1 MSDDQTPVE
10 APAPVEE
17 PTTRGEELRFSTSLR
32 PSSFLMLSLKNG
44 LLNIITLTLYRFWGK
59 TEVRRRIWQGVRL
72 NDEPFEYTGRGKE
85 LFFGFLLAIV
95 ALGLPFLAL
104 VFGAQFLGP
113 LIALPLI
120 FASYILVFWLWG
132 FGLFTAWRYL
142 ASRTTWR
149 GVRFRL
155 GGSAVSYGLYYLGGL
170 FLCAITLGW
179 FTPTFHRNLAEKTWD
194 ETRFGDRRIRFR
206 MARAERKGVYG
217 AYAIGWC
224 LTIVLYFGAAIVFA
238 GVMATTG
245 YVPPEVATAPLAAA
259 PSPAP
264 DLSSEWGIT
273 AVVYGIA
280 LLLSPLF
287 FLIWAPYQAAILRSQ
302 AAGITIDSVGF
313 ALKVKAVPLWWLTIT
328 NLFALLFTLGLL
340 MPWVQARTAK
350 YLIERL
356 EAAGTAEL
364 DQARQTTA
372 GPKTGEGLAD
382 AFGFSII

>member
-17 PTTRGEELRFSTSLR
+17 PTPPGETLRFSTTLR

-85 LFFGFLLAIV
+85 LFFGFLLALV
-95 ALGLPFLAL
+95 ALGLPFLIL

-113 LIALPLI
+113 MVALPLI
-120 FASYILVFWLWG
+120 LVSYIGVFWLWG

-155 GGSAVSYGLYYLGGL
+155 GGSATGYGFFYLGGL
-170 FLCAITLGW
+170 LLTSITLGW
-179 FTPTFHRNLAEKTWD
+179 YTPTFERNLAEKTWD
-194 ETRFGDRRIRFR
+194 ETRFGDKRIRFR

-217 AYAIGWC
+217 AFAIGWC
-224 LTIVLYFGAAIVFA
+224 LTVVLYFAAVFVFV
-238 GVMATTG
+238 GVMAATSYG
-245 YVPPEVATAPLAAA
+245 MTAPLAAA
-259 PSPAP
+259 PAP
-264 DLSSEWGIT
+264 GPEVPPDWAFTLIL
-273 AVVYGIA
+273 YGVA